1 MRRNAVVLIIML
13 NRAVSWAQYD
23 RYVGVVREQ

>member
-1 MRRNAVVLIIML
+1 MRRNAVVLIVML

-23 RYVGVVREQ
+23 SYVGVVREQ

>member
-1 MRRNAVVLIIML
+1 MRRNAVVLIVML

-23 RYVGVVREQ
+23 SYVGAVREQ